1 MVSILLPVLSIFQRT
16 TLHNRRRTLALSVI
30 LTGLL
35 VVFTNP
41 VFAQPPAQL
50 GDAVDIIENI
60 IKLLAPAAAIAFLIM
75 LIIGGFQFVTSG
87 GDPKAAGA
95 ARTTLTYAVIGIV
108 LVVAVWLILLVIKT
122 VTGVNVT
129 NVQIPP
135 GP

>member
-1 MVSILLPVLSIFQRT
+1 MVSIFQRT
-16 TLHNRRRTLALSVI
+16 TVHNKARASAFFTI

-35 VVFTNP
+35 VAFTNP

-108 LVVAVWLILLVIKT
+108 LVVAVWLILLLIQ
-122 VTGVNVT
+122 NIT
-129 NVQIPP
+129 NVPITNVEIPP